1 MTFENGWTVKPFH
14 LGRLR
19 ARFVFLAL
27 AILLYAIAG
36 SPTPDNPG
44 VMEMSIGLCL
54 MMAVGWRGIVQA
66 LNVSR
71 PETTTQKLYHFFF
84 LYGLIVPTLVAF
96 FTGNETGW
104 MMRDVLSF
112 LFLGLPVFFNGA
124 LGDDKPYTK
133 WLSALLLCAGLAF
146 SIRTLV
152 PVLNIWVPQG
162 ELIYLSNSPLVVMAA
177 VFFILWA
184 WEGLA
189 DFTVPSF
196 VWLFLKLLCVFVL
209 VSAMLLDVQRATIG
223 AVFLSVLFVAL
234 MDFYK
239 KPKAASVT
247 IGLFSILL
255 VLLWPALENVF
266 SVMVHKTADV
276 GMNAR
281 FAEISAVYAKL
292 CAGGGLGYLFGYG
305 WGATFSSPAVAGLE
319 VNFTHSWL
327 TTMLLKGGIVF
338 FGLCSCVF
346 IRLVYEIL
354 LIFQRDRSWGLALGA
369 AFVIPSLLYA
379 SHKSLDFGLIL
390 LMIMVW
396 SDKVRAW
403 TTGPYSFRK

>member
-1 MTFENGWTVKPFH
+1 
-14 LGRLR
+14 
-19 ARFVFLAL
+19 
-27 AILLYAIAG
+27 
-36 SPTPDNPG
+36 
-44 VMEMSIGLCL
+44 
-54 MMAVGWRGIVQA
+54 
-66 LNVSR
+66 
-71 PETTTQKLYHFFF
+71 
-84 LYGLIVPTLVAF
+84 
-96 FTGNETGW
+96 
-104 MMRDVLSF
+104 
-112 LFLGLPVFFNGA
+112 
-124 LGDDKPYTK
+124 
-133 WLSALLLCAGLAF
+133 
-146 SIRTLV
+146 
-152 PVLNIWVPQG
+152 
-162 ELIYLSNSPLVVMAA
+162 
-177 VFFILWA
+177 
-184 WEGLA
+184 
-189 DFTVPSF
+189 
-196 VWLFLKLLCVFVL
+196 
-209 VSAMLLDVQRATIG
+209 
-223 AVFLSVLFVAL
+223 
-234 MDFYK
+234 
-239 KPKAASVT
+239 
-247 IGLFSILL
+247 
-255 VLLWPALENVF
+255 
-266 SVMVHKTADV
+266 
-276 GMNAR
+276 MNAR